1 MGAHMGG
8 SLENLDALARRL
20 EKYPHYILDSS
31 ATRWMV
37 RAVAE
42 QSTQA
47 VRDFF
52 ITFQDRILFGSDNV
66 ALMTSR
72 DFDHFASRYWAHQKL
87 WETDYD
93 AESNIDDPDAG
104 KGFNPKTG
112 QFDENKADGIPRLK
126 GLNLPPEVLQKLYR
140 GNAERLLPK

>member
-8 SLENLDALARRL
+8 SLENVDALARRL

-31 ATRWMV
+31 ATRWIV

-42 QSTQA
+42 QSAEA
-47 VRDFF
+47 VRNF
-52 ITFQDRILFGSDNV
+52 IIAFQDRILFGSDNV
-66 ALMTSR
+66 ALMNR
-72 DFDHFASRYWAHQKL
+72 DFDHFASRYWAHQML
-87 WETDYD
+87 WESDYNG
-93 AESNIDDPDAG
+93 ESNIDDPDAG

-112 QFDENKADGIPRLK
+112 EFDLARADNLPRLK

-140 GNAERLLPK
+140 SNAERLLPK